1 MTVAEL
7 ITELQKLPG
16 DALVVQSKDAEGN
29 GFSPVDEVNIGRY
42 EADTTWSGEFGDD
55 HDYPD
60 APVAVCVWPTN

>member
-29 GFSPVDEVNIGRY
+29 GFSPVDEVSVGRY
-42 EADTTWSGEFGDD
+42 EAESTWSGFGDD